1 MGKYLYNPKDQNL
14 CKKYE
19 SDIGTIF
26 FPLEIGDT
34 VFCIN
39 SKARILKSYDN
50 ECVESMRSCIKESV
64 EKYFYLTEVK
74 YTAELSKSIEF
85 DFEIAYFKSFQQ
97 ACKVL
102 DRYKSL
108 EGNYIGI
115 NEFRNHLDLKRREKY
130 YGSELFWGKN

>member
-34 VFCIN
+34 VFAIYREVETCSNGKILPFSNEPLVVTRRSYLSIQEIKYTVEN
-39 SKARILKSYDN
+39 SKFIETSFDI
-50 ECVESMRSCIKESV
+50 EC
-64 EKYFYLTEVK
+64 
-74 YTAELSKSIEF
+74 
-85 DFEIAYFKSFQQ
+85 FKSFHQ
-97 ACKVL
+97 ANKCLKLYQECGNSSEKLNSLIKKLIL
-102 DRYKSL
+102 DRK
-108 EGNYIGI
+108 
-115 NEFRNHLDLKRREKY
+115 EKY